1 LRSFRFD
8 SSSNW
13 SKEIL
18 CLLRSIIAL
27 VTHVSWW
34 RQPFFADRNVNSS
47 TYRASLVKQLAMSR
61 TLCPCGLYFSPRSY
75 LYHIYVPYAT
85 KHNNRNMFDEKRRL
99 TSIVY
104 LSCLGSTMVIVFLP
118 LPGAI
123 KLITLL
129 LLTLTQFCASV
140 WYTLSYVPY
149 GRRTMLRFIKS
160 RLGLEETDYA
170 NVTLTG

>member
-1 LRSFRFD
+1 
-8 SSSNW
+8 
-13 SKEIL
+13 
-18 CLLRSIIAL
+18 
-27 VTHVSWW
+27 
-34 RQPFFADRNVNSS
+34 
-47 TYRASLVKQLAMSR
+47 
-61 TLCPCGLYFSPRSY
+61 
-75 LYHIYVPYAT
+75 
-85 KHNNRNMFDEKRRL
+85 MFDEKRRL